1 MFSKYLK
8 SLSILKKFL
17 FINFIIFTIIG
28 LFTIIYLN
36 NIQPNLIKKKSINHT
51 NIINNTIDNLLRLEI
66 KFVTEDIR
74 KFLFSTRFIFQ
85 NLDRVIFF
93 DNNLNLVGDT
103 DTLDLDPRAFSTR
116 LNDIEFESLNEQ
128 KINKENKDKS
138 NNNIE
143 KKFLSFELILK
154 KYVSSDE
161 YGAPFTFAQENFNQ
175 FKLTT
180 IKNVTKEDLNIG
192 YILITENAN
201 DIKVA
206 IDERKAFVIRTAISV
221 GFVILI
227 FSFVLS
233 RYFIK
238 PIQNLVSYTKNIK
251 EKSHEKLSIDNLKNR
266 NDELGLLSNSLE
278 DMTTELQKRVA
289 HAENFSTDLVHEI
302 RNPLASLK
310 SASEILKDTNS
321 LDQRLKLL
329 NILSHDVLRIERLI
343 TDYSQM
349 LKDEVALSNEK
360 IEKINIEKLKV
371 RNDELGLLSNSLD
384 DMTLELKKRIFNAE
398 NFSTDLVHE
407 IRNPLAS
414 LKSASEILHDS
425 KDADQ
430 RLKLVNILSHD
441 VQRIERLITDYSQML
456 KDEVALSNEKI
467 EKINV
472 EPIIESVVDDFNSI
486 YNVKKGINIKYKND
500 GKKEYLINGI
510 ENRIE
515 QIIANL
521 LDNSISFT
529 KKGGEILVDVSL
541 STDNKIIIKI
551 IDEGQGFKEKDTS
564 KIFNRFYS
572 NRPDKFGEHSGLGLN
587 IVKNLVD
594 LHDGKIVASNRL
606 DGDGAIMEISFP
618 TS

>member
-36 NIQPNLIKKKSINHT
+36 NIQPNLIKKKSIYHT
-51 NIINNTIDNLLRLEI
+51 NIINNTIDNLLRLEV

-93 DNNLNLVGDT
+93 DNDLNLIGDT

-116 LNDIEFESLNEQ
+116 LNDIEFESLNEK

-138 NNNIE
+138 KNVDE
-143 KKFLSFELILK
+143 KKFISFELILK

-161 YGAPFTFAQENFNQ
+161 YGDPFTFAKEDFNQ

-321 LDQRLKLL
+321 SDQRLKLL
-329 NILSHDVLRIERLI
+329 NILSHDVL
-343 TDYSQM
+343 
-349 LKDEVALSNEK
+349 
-360 IEKINIEKLKV
+360 
-371 RNDELGLLSNSLD
+371 
-384 DMTLELKKRIFNAE
+384 
-398 NFSTDLVHE
+398 
-407 IRNPLAS
+407 
-414 LKSASEILHDS
+414 
-425 KDADQ
+425 
-430 RLKLVNILSHD
+430 
-441 VQRIERLITDYSQML
+441 RIERLITDYSQML

-500 GKKEYLINGI
+500 GKKEYFINGI

-529 KKGGEILVDVSL
+529 KKGGEILVDVSI